1 MPPTAGDPRRILG
14 ILAAHHVR
22 FVVVGGVAAVLH
34 GAPLATFDLDIV
46 HDRSAD
52 NVKRLLGALDALGAR
67 SRLHSESIVRPDASH
82 LIGPGHVL
90 LTTDAG
96 DLDVLGTAGRGRAY
110 TDLVVHSIPMEVG
123 PGLVV
128 QVLDLPTLIETKQEA
143 GRPKD
148 LAALPTL
155 RATLEERQRRGE

>member
-46 HDRSAD
+46 RDRSAD

-67 SRLHSESIVRPDASH
+67 SR
-82 LIGPGHVL
+82 G
-90 LTTDAG
+90 
-96 DLDVLGTAGRGRAY
+96 
-110 TDLVVHSIPMEVG
+110 
-123 PGLVV
+123 
-128 QVLDLPTLIETKQEA
+128 
-143 GRPKD
+143 
-148 LAALPTL
+148 
-155 RATLEERQRRGE
+155 RQRDLRPAQL